1 MPAIRVGIIGANP
14 DQGWA
19 SRAHIPALRALPGY
33 EITAVGTRR
42 EESAREAARRFGVP
56 HHFTDP
62 RELAAHP
69 DVDLVAITVKVP
81 AHDELIRAALGAGRQ
96 VFSEWP
102 LTRTT
107 DEAEAV
113 VKLAA
118 GAGVR
123 TAVGLQA
130 RFSPAAAHARA
141 LLADGYAGR
150 VTSVNVH
157 GALAKGA
164 NGTMP
169 AWSSYTADVRNAAG
183 TLEVGGGHHLDL
195 VQHLAGPVA
204 ELSASLAVQ
213 RVHYTV
219 AETGEPVEADSPDQV
234 AVAGTLAS
242 GATLSAHIHYAKR
255 TAPGTRIEIAGT
267 EGDLTLLSRGGA
279 GLQIDE
285 LVLLGNREP
294 GAEPQRIDPPAALK
308 PLPPAL
314 EGTEAANVA
323 RIYQAFADS
332 PGSVPTFEDALDLHR
347 LLDAVRESAASGRR
361 VTLSG
366 RDRAA

>member
-1 MPAIRVGIIGANP
+1 MSAIRVGIIGANP

-19 SRAHIPALRALPGY
+19 SRAHIPALRALPGF

-42 EESAREAARRFGVP
+42 EESAREAARRFDVP

-62 RELAAHP
+62 HELAAHP

-81 AHDELIRAALGAGRQ
+81 AHDELIRAALGAGKH

-107 DEAEAV
+107 EEAEAV

-118 GAGVR
+118 GTGVR

-130 RFSPAAAHARA
+130 RFAPAAVHARQ
-141 LLADGYAGR
+141 LIADGYIGR

-157 GALAKGA
+157 AALAKGA

-195 VQHLAGPVA
+195 VQRLTGPIA
-204 ELSASLAVQ
+204 DLSATMAVQ

-219 AETGEPVEADSPDQV
+219 TETGEPVEADSPDQV
-234 AVAGTLAS
+234 VVGGTLAS
-242 GATLSAHIHYAKR
+242 GATLAAHVHYAKV

-267 EGDLTLLSRGGA
+267 EGDLTLLSRGGY
-279 GLQIDE
+279 GVQIDN

-294 GAEPQRIDPPAALK
+294 GTVPEEIAVPDEPNTLPAGLD
-308 PLPPAL
+308 
-314 EGTEAANVA
+314 GTEAANVG
-323 RIYQAFADS
+323 RVYQAFSDS
-332 PGSVPTFEDALDLHR
+332 PASVPTFEEALELHKV
-347 LLDAVRESAASGRR
+347 LDAIRQSAETGTRR
-361 VTLSG
+361 SLI
-366 RDRAA
+366 

>member
-1 MPAIRVGIIGANP
+1 MSAIRVGIIGANP

-19 SRAHIPALRALPGY
+19 SRAHVPALRALDGF

-42 EESAREAARRFGVP
+42 EESAREAARRYGVP

-62 RELAAHP
+62 RALAAHP

-81 AHDELIRAALGAGRQ
+81 AHDELIRAALDAGKH

-107 DEAEAV
+107 AEAEAV
-113 VKLAA
+113 AKLAA

-130 RFSPAAAHARA
+130 RFAPAAVRARQ
-141 LLADGYAGR
+141 LLADGHIGR

-157 GALAKGA
+157 AGLFKGA
-164 NGTMP
+164 DGTLP
-169 AWSSYTADVRNAAG
+169 GWSSYTADVRNAAG

-195 VQHLAGPVA
+195 VRHLVGPIA
-204 ELSASLAVQ
+204 ELSATTAVQ

-219 AETGEPVEADSPDQV
+219 AETGEPVEADSPDQI
-234 AVAGTLAS
+234 ALAGTLAS
-242 GATLSAHIHYAKR
+242 GATLSAHVHYAKR

-267 EGDLTLLSRGGA
+267 EGDLTLVSRGGY
-279 GLQIDE
+279 GVQIDD
-285 LVLLGNREP
+285 LVLLGNRET
-294 GAEPQRIDPPAALK
+294 GGEPQVLDLPDEA
-308 PLPPAL
+308 LPPSL
-314 EGTEAANVA
+314 RGTEAANVA
-323 RIYQAFADS
+323 RVYQAFAGS
-332 PGSVPTFEDALDLHR
+332 PASVPSFEEALDLHR
-347 LLDAVRESAASGRR
+347 LLDVVRASAETGTR
-361 VTLSG
+361 LP
-366 RDRAA
+366 AA

>member
-1 MPAIRVGIIGANP
+1 MSAIRVGIIGANP

-19 SRAHIPALRALPGY
+19 SRAHIPALRALPGF

-42 EESAREAARRFGVP
+42 EESAREAARRFDVP
-56 HHFTDP
+56 HAFTDP

-81 AHDELIRAALGAGRQ
+81 AHDELIRAAFDAGKD
-96 VFSEWP
+96 VLSEWP

-107 DEAEAV
+107 EEAEGV

-118 GAGVR
+118 ETSVR

-130 RFSPAAAHARA
+130 RFSPAAAHARR
-141 LLADGYAGR
+141 LLADGYVGR
-150 VTSVNVH
+150 VTSVNVY
-157 GALAKGA
+157 GALFKGA
-164 NGTMP
+164 DGTLP
-169 AWSSYTADVRNAAG
+169 GWSSYTADVRNAAG
-183 TLEVGGGHHLDL
+183 TLEVAGGHHLDL

-219 AETGEPVEADSPDQV
+219 AETGEPVESDSPDQV
-234 AVAGTLAS
+234 VVTGALAS
-242 GATLSAHIHYAKR
+242 GATLSAHIHYAKV

-279 GLQIDE
+279 GVQIDN

-294 GAEPQRIDPPAALK
+294 GGVPRELDLPADLNV
-308 PLPPAL
+308 LPPGL
-314 EGTEAANVA
+314 EGTPAANVA
-323 RIYQAFADS
+323 LAYQAFADS
-332 PGSVPTFEDALDLHR
+332 PASVPTFEEALELHR
-347 LLDAVRESAASGRR
+347 LLDAIRLSAESGTRR
-361 VTLSG
+361 SLG
-366 RDRAA
+366 